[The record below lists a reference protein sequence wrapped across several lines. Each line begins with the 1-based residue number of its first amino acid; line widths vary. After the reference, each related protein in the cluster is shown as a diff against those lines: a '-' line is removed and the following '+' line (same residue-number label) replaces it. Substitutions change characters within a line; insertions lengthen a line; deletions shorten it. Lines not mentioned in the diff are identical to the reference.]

1 MVVYHHQRWK
11 VNTLKERKTHRTGG
25 EVSWI
30 LPSDRTGGC
39 GSHMIRA
46 GQCSDTAAAAAAGT
60 GAVPVPFLQLP
71 VLGGT

>member
-1 MVVYHHQRWK
+1 M
-11 VNTLKERKTHRTGG
+11 NTLKERKTHRTGG